1 MKKEKRTIHRADG
14 RFMPGQSG
22 NPDGRPKGSKNQ
34 ITLLKESMELLLRNE
49 ASPEDLRAVM
59 RMALDQ
65 AMAGDRGMIKLILE
79 LHMSK
84 GTTTDNSK
92 AAEKVQI
99 NITGPSTKVEK
110 EVVASQ
116 PAEQESAPQQQHEVH

>member
-49 ASPEDLRAVM
+49 ASPEDLRGVM
-59 RMALDQ
+59 REALTMALQ
-65 AMAGDRGMIKLILE
+65 GDRSMIKLILE

-99 NITGPSTKVEK
+99 NISGPSQVEK

-116 PAEQESAPQQQHEVH
+116 PQAEEDSASHEVH

>member
-14 RFMPGQSG
+14 RFMPGMSG

-59 RMALDQ
+59 REALTQ
-65 AMAGDRGMIKLILE
+65 ALAGDRGMIKLILE

-99 NITGPSTKVEK
+99 NITGPSAKVEK

-116 PAEQESAPQQQHEVH
+116 PETEPEVAPSHEVH